1 VRGVA
6 DQETPAIRQASH
18 DPPVHPKRGEP
29 GDVSG
34 PAPPAEPHLDP
45 GNDVLGGYRF
55 YLLFQLLETDPT
67 PAWKRR
73 EQQQTIVTA
82 NQGALVSRE
91 RRLHRDISG
100 EEMTLVSRAGEQ
112 LTHRVA
118 RDAVRPTRTNDNA
131 WVNRLNL
138 AVRVRELDQNTVRI
152 RLHFRRRD
160 PTLDRTAQR
169 CEMGLENPL
178 GLVLRQAAMELTPA
192 IDTLESRGTKLGHTR
207 AVYPVSP
214 DVLGRLQERRQQAD
228 RVQDLECARL
238 DRRGASLA
246 VRLNLP
252 LDKPYAH
259 SVTGQFAGG
268 EQSGRACPDN

>member
-1 VRGVA
+1 
-6 DQETPAIRQASH
+6 
-18 DPPVHPKRGEP
+18 
-29 GDVSG
+29 
-34 PAPPAEPHLDP
+34 
-45 GNDVLGGYRF
+45 
-55 YLLFQLLETDPT
+55 
-67 PAWKRR
+67 
-73 EQQQTIVTA
+73 
-82 NQGALVSRE
+82 
-91 RRLHRDISG
+91 
-100 EEMTLVSRAGEQ
+100 M
-112 LTHRVA
+112 
-118 RDAVRPTRTNDNA
+118 RPTRTNDNA

-138 AVRVRELDQNTVRI
+138 AVPVREFDQNIVRI

-214 DVLGRLQERRQQAD
+214 DMLGRLQERRQQAD
-228 RVQDLECARL
+228 RVQDLKCARL

-259 SVTGQFAGG
+259 SVTGQFAGS
-268 EQSGRACPDN
+268 EQSGRACPIIKTSFRVIRLPRKDSLLGVPSLRAQSILVELAKRCPQFPQLVLGSSIRRTLCD